1 VSGNLEFPE
10 LTPETRAAYQAGCL
24 AAPFSV
30 TAPTLTDRRYLA
42 AFLREAIRQV
52 RRRSALFS
60 ELEEIA
66 DSLHAPPPP
75 PPTLAQAREAARQLG
90 GEDAA
95 IVHAFLATLGEGG
108 QP

>member
-1 VSGNLEFPE
+1 VSKHVEFPE
-10 LTPETRAAYQAGCL
+10 LTPETRAAYGAGCL

-52 RRRSALFS
+52 RRRRALFS

-66 DSLHAPPPP
+66 DNLHSPPPP
-75 PPTLAQAREAARQLG
+75 PPTLAQARAADLDTLDGIETVR
-90 GEDAA
+90 
-95 IVHAFLATLGEGG
+95 AFLASLQEGG